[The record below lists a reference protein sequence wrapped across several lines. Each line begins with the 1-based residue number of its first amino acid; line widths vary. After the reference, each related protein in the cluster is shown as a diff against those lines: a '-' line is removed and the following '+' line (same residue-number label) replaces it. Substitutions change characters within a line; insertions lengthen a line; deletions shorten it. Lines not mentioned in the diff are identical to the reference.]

1 MKPARTLSIIG
12 IVVVL
17 LSAAGMALAA
27 EAEQPTADQLLSE
40 AARLYDGH
48 KYDAALKRLNEIQR
62 DTLGFWDK
70 GKFDSLL
77 SKTQKAVGAKAAD
90 EQALAEGQKAL
101 DNQRVATAVESLS
114 QAANSAYLEDDKRDQ
129 AKGLLQ
135 VAEERHR
142 QAEAKARELLGQAKR
157 ALDKGQTVEA
167 RAAIDDIKAM
177 DVKLGLFDRM
187 ALGSL
192 EKKLASQ
199 PAATPPQKKGIVAS
213 AEPVEAKAVAA
224 PAEAAEAKVAA
235 PAEPAEAKVAAPA
248 EPAEAKV
255 AAPAEAAPVAA
266 IRETAEKLTL
276 ADQARRAEAENET
289 QLGEMAL
296 KDREYEKA
304 KIHFSRALAL
314 WPESERAAKGR
325 DEVMRLLGERE
336 EPVIRHVEISRDIER
351 QRVTANVQEL
361 LGQAERLQTKAE
373 RPEDYDQALRP
384 LAEADRMIDLAR
396 VLMPEEAEGLREQVL
411 VLRGQINKQRA
422 EAEAA
427 RKGRAE
433 IAAQKAEGERI
444 AQYEQDQ
451 QQKIQQLWDRA
462 KELRRSMQFPE
473 AIEVLD
479 RLIAV
484 DPQNDR
490 ARLWRDDLMYLE
502 SQVRQTELRKDRKVG
517 IVEALVDSEQ
527 AALHPGEMTDYVPK
541 EKPNYLRYPDA
552 KTWQDLTV
560 FRRKLT
566 QMVSEEPPAVEQ
578 TRARLA
584 EKIDL
589 DFEHTSLD
597 NVLKYISEVKRD
609 LNIVPDPDLATSGID
624 LTTRVVD
631 LKVKGVSVEAVL
643 SLILGADLGYKVEA
657 GYILVTTRAKL
668 QQNLPIVTYPVQD
681 LVASIPDF
689 SNMAPRFDIG
699 AVTGSQAG
707 GGGGGGFGEL
717 FGGGEATE
725 TEQIGWQ
732 ELVDIIKRNV
742 NNMADPSV
750 AAWTDEGGP
759 AAIDYMNGLLIVTQT
774 RQGHQRVSELL
785 EKLRRERAIMISV
798 ESRFVTVSDDFLQ
811 DITLDVDTSL
821 SPSGGRWDVRG
832 NPIISPQSLNRGS
845 GYDTMPGSSGARPI
859 LPVFIPGTAPPVPMT
874 DVYGNTVGRLADDTS
889 YVNPFAPGRYGQPIV
904 VSSTGSNG
912 LGTST
917 LLPVA
922 GTAFA
927 NFNAN
932 EGGMAVS
939 GVFLDDLQIGFLLR
953 AIQADSRSTT
963 LFSPRITLYNGQ
975 RSYISVS
982 SVITYLA
989 DAEPVVA
996 EAAVAW
1002 DPVIGSIPVGA
1013 TLDVKATVSAD
1024 RRYVQLDLR
1033 PQVADTS
1040 IANWRQVP
1048 VEASGPGGIAT
1059 FLIDLPQVQVSD
1071 LKTTVSVPD
1080 GGTLLLG
1087 GNKRYGETEVETGV
1101 PILNKVPIL
1110 RRMFNNRASLRT
1122 NSNLLILVRPKILIQ
1137 SEEEHKLGYDD
1148 F

>member
-1 MKPARTLSIIG
+1 MKPARMLLIIG
-12 IVVVL
+12 IVGVL
-17 LSAAGMALAA
+17 LSAEAISIAA
-27 EAEQPTADQLLSE
+27 EAELPTADQLLSE

-101 DNQRVATAVESLS
+101 DTKRVATAVESLS

-142 QAEAKARELLGQAKR
+142 QAEAKAKELLGQAKQ
-157 ALDKGQTVEA
+157 ALDKGQTAEA
-167 RAAIDDIKAM
+167 RAAIVGIRAM
-177 DVKLGLFDRM
+177 DVKLGIFDRM

-192 EKKLASQ
+192 EKKLAGQ
-199 PAATPPQKKGIVAS
+199 PAATPPQEKVVVAS
-213 AEPVEAKAVAA
+213 AEPVDVKAVAA
-224 PAEAAEAKVAA
+224 PSEPAKAKVAPPAEPAKAKVAA
-235 PAEPAEAKVAAPA
+235 PAEPVEAAPA
-248 EPAEAKV
+248 
-255 AAPAEAAPVAA
+255 AA

-304 KIHFSRALAL
+304 KIHFTRALAL

-351 QRVTANVQEL
+351 QRVTANVLEL
-361 LGQAERLQTKAE
+361 VSESERLQTKAE
-373 RPEDYDQALRP
+373 RPEDYDEARRP
-384 LAEADRMIDLAR
+384 LDEADRLIDLAR

-433 IAAQKAEGERI
+433 IASRKAEGERI

-479 RLIAV
+479 RLIAI

-490 ARLWRDDLMYLE
+490 ARLWRDDMMYTE
-502 SQVRQTELRKDRKVG
+502 SQVRQTWVRKDRQVG
-517 IVEALVDSEQ
+517 RVEAFVDTEQ
-527 AALHPGEMTDYVPK
+527 AAIHPGEMTDYIPK

-552 KTWQDLTV
+552 KMWQDLTV

-566 QMVSEEPPAVEQ
+566 QMVSEEPPAVSQ

-584 EKIDL
+584 ETIDL

-597 NVLKYISEVKRD
+597 NVLKYISEVKRG
-609 LNIVPDPDLATSGID
+609 LNIVPDPDLATGGID

-631 LKVKGVSVEAVL
+631 LKVKGVSIESVL

-689 SNMAPRFDIG
+689 GGLAPRFEIG
-699 AVTGSQAG
+699 DVTGAAG
-707 GGGGGGFGEL
+707 AASGSGGGGFGEL
-717 FGGGEATE
+717 FGGGAAATAE
-725 TEQIGWQ
+725 TEQIGWK

-742 NNMADPSV
+742 NTLADPSV

-759 AAIDYMNGLLIVTQT
+759 SAIDYMNGLLIVTQT
-774 RQGHQRVSELL
+774 RQGHTRVSDLL

-798 ESRFVTVSDDFLQ
+798 EARFVTVADDFLQ
-811 DITLDVDTSL
+811 DITLDVDVQFDPAANPLRWNPAGQVVQDPAAGAFDTL
-821 SPSGGRWDVRG
+821 PGQVGGVAGTPRWG
-832 NPIISPQSLNRGS
+832 SPIIVS
-845 GYDTMPGSSGARPI
+845 G
-859 LPVFIPGTAPPVPMT
+859 
-874 DVYGNTVGRLADDTS
+874 
-889 YVNPFAPGRYGQPIV
+889 
-904 VSSTGSNG
+904 TGSNG

-917 LLPVA
+917 LLPLA

-927 NFNAN
+927 TFTAN

-975 RSYISVS
+975 RSYISIS
-982 SVITYLA
+982 NVITYLA
-989 DAEPVVA
+989 DAEPIVA

-1002 DPVIGSIPVGA
+1002 DPVVGSIPVGA

-1033 PQVADTS
+1033 PQVADTNV
-1040 IANWRQVP
+1040 ANWRQVP
-1048 VEASGPGGIAT
+1048 IEAIVPGALPAV
-1059 FLIDLPQVQVSD
+1059 FLIDLPQVSLSD
-1071 LKTTVSVPD
+1071 LRTTVSVPD

-1101 PILNKVPIL
+1101 PILNKIPIL
-1110 RRMFNNRASLRT
+1110 RRLFNNRASLRT
-1122 NSNLLILVRPKILIQ
+1122 NSNLLILIRPKILIQ

>member
-1 MKPARTLSIIG
+1 MKPARILSIIG
-12 IVVVL
+12 IVGVL
-17 LSAAGMALAA
+17 LSAAVMAIAA

-48 KYDAALKRLNEIQR
+48 KYDAALKRLNGIQR

-90 EQALAEGQKAL
+90 EQALAEGQEAL

-142 QAEAKARELLGQAKR
+142 QAEAKVKELLGQAKQ
-157 ALDKGQTVEA
+157 ALDKGQTAEA
-167 RAAIDDIKAM
+167 RAAIVDIKAM

-187 ALGSL
+187 ALRSL

-199 PAATPPQKKGIVAS
+199 SAATPPQEKVVAAP
-213 AEPVEAKAVAA
+213 AEPVEAKAVVA
-224 PAEAAEAKVAA
+224 PAE
-235 PAEPAEAKVAAPA
+235 
-248 EPAEAKV
+248 
-255 AAPAEAAPVAA
+255 PAEAAPVAA

-296 KDREYEKA
+296 ADREYEKA
-304 KIHFSRALAL
+304 KIHFTRALAL

-384 LAEADRMIDLAR
+384 LAEADRLIDLAR

-433 IAAQKAEGERI
+433 VAAQKAEGERI
-444 AQYEQDQ
+444 AQYERDQ

-479 RLIAV
+479 RLIAI
-484 DPQNDR
+484 DPENDR

-502 SQVRQTELRKDRKVG
+502 SQVRQTETRKDRRIG
-517 IVEALVDSEQ
+517 AVEALVDTEQ
-527 AALHPGEMTDYVPK
+527 AAIHPGEMTDYIPK

-552 KTWQDLTV
+552 RMWQDLTV
-560 FRRKLT
+560 FRRRLT

-578 TRARLA
+578 TRARLR

-609 LNIVPDPDLATSGID
+609 LNIVPDPDLVTEGID

-631 LKVKGVSVEAVL
+631 LKVKGVSVESVL
-643 SLILGADLGYKVEA
+643 NLILGADLGYKVEA

-689 SNMAPRFDIG
+689 SDQAPRFDIQAVTQAAGEAGGAAALFGAG
-699 AVTGSQAG
+699 AVA
-707 GGGGGGFGEL
+707 E
-717 FGGGEATE
+717 E

-742 NNMADPSV
+742 NAMADPSV
-750 AAWTDEGGP
+750 APWTDEGGP
-759 AAIDYMNGLLIVTQT
+759 AAIDYMNGLLVVTQT
-774 RQGHQRVSELL
+774 RQGHQRVGDLL

-798 ESRFVTVSDDFLQ
+798 ESRFVTVADDFLQ
-811 DITLDVDTSL
+811 DITLDVDVAFTST
-821 SPSGGRWDVRG
+821 G
-832 NPIISPQSLNRGS
+832 
-845 GYDTMPGSSGARPI
+845 
-859 LPVFIPGTAPPVPMT
+859 
-874 DVYGNTVGRLADDTS
+874 
-889 YVNPFAPGRYGQPIV
+889 PGRFNGAPIQDPAAFSTLPGIPPSVAFPLQQGQPII

-912 LGTST
+912 LGTAA
-917 LLPVA
+917 LLPLA
-922 GTAFA
+922 GSAFA
-927 NFNAN
+927 SFTNAN

-963 LFSPRITLYNGQ
+963 LQAPRITLYNGQ
-975 RSYISVS
+975 RSYITVS
-982 SVITYLA
+982 NVVTYIA
-989 DAEPVVA
+989 DL
-996 EAAVAW
+996 EAIGGVGGG
-1002 DPVIGSIPVGA
+1002 VGGIGSAAYDPQIGAIPVGT

-1033 PQVADTS
+1033 PQVADIVNMRTFT
-1040 IANWRQVP
+1040 W
-1048 VEASGPGGIAT
+1048 GGGAGGFPLAYIEM
-1059 FLIDLPQVQVSD
+1059 PEVSVQD

-1080 GGTLLLG
+1080 GGTLLMG
-1087 GNKRYGETEVETGV
+1087 GMKRYGETEVETGV

-1110 RRMFNNRASLRT
+1110 RRLFNNRASLRT
-1122 NSNLLILVRPKILIQ
+1122 NSNLLILIRPKILIQ
-1137 SEEEHKLGYDD
+1137 AEEEHKLGYDD

>member
-1 MKPARTLSIIG
+1 
-12 IVVVL
+12 
-17 LSAAGMALAA
+17 
-27 EAEQPTADQLLSE
+27 
-40 AARLYDGH
+40 
-48 KYDAALKRLNEIQR
+48 
-62 DTLGFWDK
+62 
-70 GKFDSLL
+70 
-77 SKTQKAVGAKAAD
+77 
-90 EQALAEGQKAL
+90 
-101 DNQRVATAVESLS
+101 
-114 QAANSAYLEDDKRDQ
+114 
-129 AKGLLQ
+129 
-135 VAEERHR
+135 
-142 QAEAKARELLGQAKR
+142 
-157 ALDKGQTVEA
+157 
-167 RAAIDDIKAM
+167 
-177 DVKLGLFDRM
+177 
-187 ALGSL
+187 
-192 EKKLASQ
+192 
-199 PAATPPQKKGIVAS
+199 
-213 AEPVEAKAVAA
+213 
-224 PAEAAEAKVAA
+224 
-235 PAEPAEAKVAAPA
+235 
-248 EPAEAKV
+248 
-255 AAPAEAAPVAA
+255 
-266 IRETAEKLTL
+266 
-276 ADQARRAEAENET
+276 
-289 QLGEMAL
+289 
-296 KDREYEKA
+296 
-304 KIHFSRALAL
+304 
-314 WPESERAAKGR
+314 
-325 DEVMRLLGERE
+325 
-336 EPVIRHVEISRDIER
+336 
-351 QRVTANVQEL
+351 
-361 LGQAERLQTKAE
+361 
-373 RPEDYDQALRP
+373 
-384 LAEADRMIDLAR
+384 
-396 VLMPEEAEGLREQVL
+396 
-411 VLRGQINKQRA
+411 
-422 EAEAA
+422 
-427 RKGRAE
+427 
-433 IAAQKAEGERI
+433 EGERI

-502 SQVRQTELRKDRKVG
+502 SQVRQTGVRKDRRTG
-517 IVEALVDSEQ
+517 AVEALVDSEQ
-527 AALHPGEMTDYVPK
+527 AAIHPGEMNDYIPK

-578 TRARLA
+578 TRARLQ

-597 NVLKYISEVKRD
+597 NVLKYISEVKKD
-609 LNIVPDPDLATSGID
+609 LNIVPDPDLATGGID

-668 QQNLPIVTYPVQD
+668 QQNLPVVTYPVQD

-689 SNMAPRFDIG
+689 GNLAPRFEIG
-699 AVTGSQAG
+699 DVTGQAGAG

-774 RQGHQRVSELL
+774 RQGHTRVSDLL

-798 ESRFVTVSDDFLQ
+798 EARFVTVADDFLQ
-811 DITLDVDTSL
+811 DITLDVDVQFDPAAQPL
-821 SPSGGRWDVRG
+821 RWNPAGQVVQDPSTLARGTQFDTLPGQVGGVAGTPRWG
-832 NPIISPQSLNRGS
+832 SPIIVS
-845 GYDTMPGSSGARPI
+845 G
-859 LPVFIPGTAPPVPMT
+859 
-874 DVYGNTVGRLADDTS
+874 
-889 YVNPFAPGRYGQPIV
+889 
-904 VSSTGSNG
+904 TGSNG

-975 RSYISVS
+975 RSYISVANI
-982 SVITYLA
+982 ITYLA
-989 DAEPVVA
+989 DAEPVIA

-1002 DPVIGSIPVGA
+1002 DPVVGSIPVGA

-1033 PQVADTS
+1033 PQVADTN

-1048 VEASGPGGIAT
+1048 IQAIVPAAPPAV
-1059 FLIDLPQVQVSD
+1059 FLIDLPQVSLSD
-1071 LKTTVSVPD
+1071 LRTTVSVPD

-1087 GNKRYGETEVETGV
+1087 GNKRYGETEAETGV

-1110 RRMFNNRASLRT
+1110 RRLFNNRASLRT
-1122 NSNLLILVRPKILIQ
+1122 NSNLLILIRPKILIQ
-1137 SEEEHKLGYDD
+1137 AEEEHKLGYDD

>member
-1 MKPARTLSIIG
+1 LKPARSLLIIG
-12 IVVVL
+12 IVGVL
-17 LSAAGMALAA
+17 LSAAVMAIAA
-27 EAEQPTADQLLSE
+27 EPEQPTADQLLSE

-90 EQALAEGQKAL
+90 EQALAEGEKAL
-101 DNQRVATAVESLS
+101 DNQRVATAVEGLS

-135 VAEERHR
+135 VAEDRHR
-142 QAEAKARELLGQAKR
+142 KAKAKAKELLGQAKQ
-157 ALDKGQTVEA
+157 ALDKGQTAEA
-167 RAAIDDIKAM
+167 RAAIDGIKAM

-199 PAATPPQKKGIVAS
+199 PAAATPPQEKVIVA
-213 AEPVEAKAVAA
+213 ATEPVEAKAVAA
-224 PAEAAEAKVAA
+224 PAEPAEAKVAAPVEPAEAKVAAPVEPAEAKVAA

-248 EPAEAKV
+248 EPV
-255 AAPAEAAPVAA
+255 EAAPVAA

-296 KDREYEKA
+296 ADREYEKA

-336 EPVIRHVEISRDIER
+336 EPVIRHVEISRDVER

-361 LGQAERLQTKAE
+361 LGQAEQLQTKAE

-384 LAEADRMIDLAR
+384 LAEADRLIDLAR

-444 AQYEQDQ
+444 AQYERDQ
-451 QQKIQQLWDRA
+451 QQKIQQLWDRV

-502 SQVRQTELRKDRKVG
+502 SQVRQTEVRKDRRVG
-517 IVEALVDSEQ
+517 AVEALVDTEQ
-527 AALHPGEMTDYVPK
+527 AALHPGEMTDYLPK

-578 TRARLA
+578 TRARLQ

-609 LNIVPDPDLATSGID
+609 LNIVPDPDLATGGID

-643 SLILGADLGYKVEA
+643 NLILGADIGYKVEA

-699 AVTGSQAG
+699 AVTGSAG
-707 GGGGGGFGEL
+707 EVGGSGGGGGFGEL
-717 FGGGEATE
+717 FGAGAAAEE
-725 TEQIGWQ
+725 IEQIGWQ

-759 AAIDYMNGLLIVTQT
+759 AAIDYMNGLLVVTQT
-774 RQGHQRVSELL
+774 RQGHTRVGDLL

-798 ESRFVTVSDDFLQ
+798 ESRFVTVADDFLQ
-811 DITLDVDTSL
+811 DITLDVDVQFDPGAT
-821 SPSGGRWDVRG
+821 GRW
-832 NPIISPQSLNRGS
+832 NPAGQLVQDPSTLASGTQFDTLPGQVGGAAGTPRWGS
-845 GYDTMPGSSGARPI
+845 A
-859 LPVFIPGTAPPVPMT
+859 
-874 DVYGNTVGRLADDTS
+874 
-889 YVNPFAPGRYGQPIV
+889 IV
-904 VSSTGSNG
+904 VSGTGSNG

-975 RSYISVS
+975 RSYISIS
-982 SVITYLA
+982 NVITYLA
-989 DAEPVVA
+989 DAEPVVS

-1040 IANWRQVP
+1040 VANWRQVP

-1087 GNKRYGETEVETGV
+1087 GNKRYGETEAETGV

-1110 RRMFNNRASLRT
+1110 RRVFNNRASLRT
-1122 NSNLLILVRPKILIQ
+1122 NSNLLILIRPKVLIQ
-1137 SEEEHKLGYDD
+1137 SEEEHKLG
-1148 F
+1148 FEGF

>member
-1 MKPARTLSIIG
+1 
-12 IVVVL
+12 L
-17 LSAAGMALAA
+17 LSAAVMAIAA
-27 EAEQPTADQLLSE
+27 DAEQPTADQLLSE

-135 VAEERHR
+135 VAEDRHR
-142 QAEAKARELLGQAKR
+142 QAETKARELLGQAKQ
-157 ALDKGQTVEA
+157 ALDKGQTAEA
-167 RAAIDDIKAM
+167 RAAIAQIKAM

-192 EKKLASQ
+192 EKKLASR
-199 PAATPPQKKGIVAS
+199 PVATPPQESVVVAS
-213 AEPVEAKAVAA
+213 AEPVEAKAVA
-224 PAEAAEAKVAA
+224 P
-235 PAEPAEAKVAAPA
+235 PAEPV
-248 EPAEAKV
+248 
-255 AAPAEAAPVAA
+255 EAAPVAA

-296 KDREYEKA
+296 KDREYAKA
-304 KIHFSRALAL
+304 KIHFTRALAL
-314 WPESERAAKGR
+314 WTGSERAAKGR

-361 LGQAERLQTKAE
+361 LSESGRLQTKAE
-373 RPEDYDQALRP
+373 RPEDYDQARRP
-384 LAEADRMIDLAR
+384 LDEADRLIDLAR

-427 RKGRAE
+427 RKSRAE
-433 IAAQKAEGERI
+433 IAAQKVEEERI

-479 RLIAV
+479 RLIAH
-484 DPQNDR
+484 DPQNER

-502 SQVRQTELRKDRKVG
+502 SQVRQTEIRKDRQVG
-517 IVEALVDSEQ
+517 AVEALADSEQ
-527 AALHPGEMTDYVPK
+527 AGIHPGEMTDYIPK
-541 EKPNYLRYPDA
+541 EKPNYLRWPDA

-560 FRRKLT
+560 FRRKLM
-566 QMVSEEPPAVEQ
+566 QKLVSEETPAVEQ

-609 LNIVPDPDLATSGID
+609 LNIVPDPDLATAMID

-631 LKVKGVSVEAVL
+631 LKVKGVSVEKVL
-643 SLILGADLGYKVEA
+643 DLILGADLGYKVEA

-668 QQNLPIVTYPVQD
+668 KQNLPIVTYPVQD

-689 SNMAPRFDIG
+689 SGMAPRFDIG
-699 AVTGSQAG
+699 AVTGAAGGVG
-707 GGGGGGFGEL
+707 GGGGGGVSEL
-717 FGGGEATE
+717 FGTGGAATAE
-725 TEQIGWQ
+725 TEQIGPDQ
-732 ELVDIIKRNV
+732 LKDIIKRSV
-742 NNMADPSV
+742 NNMADPKV
-750 AAWTDEGGP
+750 EAWTDEGGP
-759 AAIDYMNGLLIVTQT
+759 AAIEYMNGMLIVTQT
-774 RQGHQRVSELL
+774 PEGHERVLFLL

-798 ESRFVTVSDDFLQ
+798 EARFVTVADDFLQ
-811 DITLDVDTSL
+811 DITLDVD
-821 SPSGGRWDVRG
+821 V
-832 NPIISPQSLNRGS
+832 
-845 GYDTMPGSSGARPI
+845 A
-859 LPVFIPGTAPPVPMT
+859 
-874 DVYGNTVGRLADDTS
+874 
-889 YVNPFAPGRYGQPIV
+889 FAPGAGRWNPAGQIVQDPAADAAFNTLPGQVGGAAGTPRWGSPII

-912 LGTST
+912 MGTST
-917 LLPVA
+917 LLPLA
-922 GTAFA
+922 GTAFTA
-927 NFNAN
+927 FGAN
-932 EGGMAVS
+932 EGGMVVS

-953 AIQADSRSTT
+953 AIQADSRSST
-963 LFSPRITLYNGQ
+963 LFAPRITLSNGQ
-975 RSYISVS
+975 RSFISIS
-982 SVITYLA
+982 NVITYLA

-996 EAAVAW
+996 EGAVAW
-1002 DPVIGSIPVGA
+1002 TPVIGSIPVGA

-1033 PQVADTS
+1033 PQVADTN

-1048 VEASGPGGIAT
+1048 VQAAVGGGVGGGIAGIAT
-1059 FLIDLPQVQVSD
+1059 FLLDLPQVQVSE
-1071 LKTTVSVPD
+1071 LRTTVSVPD

-1110 RRMFNNRASLRT
+1110 RRLFNNRASLRT
-1122 NSNLLILVRPKILIQ
+1122 NSNLLILIRPKIIIQ
-1137 SEEEHKLGYDD
+1137 AEEEHKLGYDD

>member
-1 MKPARTLSIIG
+1 LKPARILSIIG
-12 IVVVL
+12 IVGVL
-17 LSAAGMALAA
+17 LSAAVMAIAA
-27 EAEQPTADQLLSE
+27 EPEQPTADQRLSE

-142 QAEAKARELLGQAKR
+142 QAEAKAKELLGQAKR
-157 ALDKGQTVEA
+157 ALDKGQTAEA
-167 RAAIDDIKAM
+167 RAAIVDIKAM

-199 PAATPPQKKGIVAS
+199 PAATPPQEKVVVAS
-213 AEPVEAKAVAA
+213 AEPVEVKAVAA
-224 PAEAAEAKVAA
+224 PAEPVEAAPVVA
-235 PAEPAEAKVAAPA
+235 PAEPAEAKVAAPE
-248 EPAEAKV
+248 EPAKAKV
-255 AAPAEAAPVAA
+255 AAPAEPAEPAEAV

-289 QLGEMAL
+289 QLGEAAL
-296 KDREYEKA
+296 ADREYVKA
-304 KIHFSRALAL
+304 KIHFTRALAL

-325 DEVMRLLGERE
+325 DEVMRLLSERE

-384 LAEADRMIDLAR
+384 LDEADRLIDLAR

-411 VLRGQINKQRA
+411 VLRGQVNKQRA

-433 IAAQKAEGERI
+433 VAASKAEEERL
-444 AQYEQDQ
+444 AQYDQDQ

-479 RLIAV
+479 RLIAIN
-484 DPQNDR
+484 PENDR

-502 SQVRQTELRKDRKVG
+502 SQVRQTEFRKDRKVG
-517 IVEALVDSEQ
+517 AVEALADSEQ
-527 AALHPGEMTDYVPK
+527 AAIHPGEMTEYIPK
-541 EKPNYLRYPDA
+541 EKPNYLRYPEA

-560 FRRKLT
+560 FRRKLRE
-566 QMVSEEPPAVEQ
+566 MVSSEESPAVEQ
-578 TRARLA
+578 TRARLQ
-584 EKIDL
+584 ETIDTL
-589 DFEHTSLD
+589 DFQQTSLEM
-597 NVLKYISEVKRD
+597 VLRYITDVRRG
-609 LNIVPDPDLATSGID
+609 LNIVVDP
-624 LTTRVVD
+624 VVQAD
-631 LKVKGVSVEAVL
+631 PNFSNWMVNLKVGGLTVESAL
-643 SLILGADLGYKVEA
+643 NLILGGIPGADLGYKAEA

-668 QQNLPIVTYPVQD
+668 QKNLPIVTYPVQD

-689 SNMAPRFDIG
+689 SNLAPRFDIG
-699 AVTGSQAG
+699 AVTGAAG
-707 GGGGGGFGEL
+707 GASGGGGGGFGEL
-717 FGGGEATE
+717 FGAGAAAEE
-725 TEQIGWQ
+725 TEQIGWK

-742 NNMADPSV
+742 NNLADESV

-774 RQGHQRVSELL
+774 RQGHTRVGDLL

-798 ESRFVTVSDDFLQ
+798 ESRFVTIADDFLQ
-811 DITLDVDTSL
+811 DITLDVDVQFDPGAT
-821 SPSGGRWDVRG
+821 GRWNPNGQVVQDPSLLDRG
-832 NPIISPQSLNRGS
+832 TQFDTLPGQVGGAAGDPRWGSPII
-845 GYDTMPGSSGARPI
+845 
-859 LPVFIPGTAPPVPMT
+859 
-874 DVYGNTVGRLADDTS
+874 
-889 YVNPFAPGRYGQPIV
+889 

-917 LLPVA
+917 MLPVA

-927 NFNAN
+927 NFSAN
-932 EGGMAVS
+932 EGGMTVS

-963 LFSPRITLYNGQ
+963 LFAPRITLYNGQ
-975 RSYISVS
+975 RSYISIAN
-982 SVITYLA
+982 VITYLA
-989 DAEPVVA
+989 DAEPVIS
-996 EAAVAW
+996 ERAVAW

-1040 IANWRQVP
+1040 LADWRQIP
-1048 VEASGPGGIAT
+1048 IEAVGVGGVAT
-1059 FLIDLPQVQVSD
+1059 FLIDLPQVRVSD
-1071 LKTTVSVPD
+1071 LRTTVSVPD

-1087 GNKRYGETEVETGV
+1087 GNKRFGETEVETGV

-1110 RRMFNNRASLRT
+1110 RRVFNNRASLRT
-1122 NSNLLILVRPKILIQ
+1122 NQNLLILIRPKILIQ

>member
-1 MKPARTLSIIG
+1 LKPARILSIIG
-12 IVVVL
+12 IVGVL
-17 LSAAGMALAA
+17 LSAAVMAIAA
-27 EAEQPTADQLLSE
+27 EPEQPTADQRLSE

-77 SKTQKAVGAKAAD
+77 SKTQKAVGAKAVD

-142 QAEAKARELLGQAKR
+142 QAEAKAKELLGQAKR
-157 ALDKGQTVEA
+157 ALDKGQTAEA
-167 RAAIDDIKAM
+167 HAAIVDIKAM

-199 PAATPPQKKGIVAS
+199 SAATPPQEKVVVAS

-224 PAEAAEAKVAA
+224 PVV
-235 PAEPAEAKVAAPA
+235 PAEAKVAAPA
-248 EPAEAKV
+248 VPAEAKV
-255 AAPAEAAPVAA
+255 AAPAEAAEAAPVVA

-289 QLGEMAL
+289 QLGETAL
-296 KDREYEKA
+296 ADREYEKA
-304 KIHFSRALAL
+304 KIHFTRALAL

-384 LAEADRMIDLAR
+384 LAEADRLIDLAR

-411 VLRGQINKQRA
+411 VLRGQISKQRA

-433 IAAQKAEGERI
+433 VAAQKAEGERI

-451 QQKIQQLWDRA
+451 QQKIQQLWDRV

-479 RLIAV
+479 RLIAI
-484 DPQNDR
+484 DPQNER
-490 ARLWRDDLMYLE
+490 ARLWRDDMMYTE
-502 SQVRQTELRKDRKVG
+502 SQVRQTDFRKDRKVG
-517 IVEALVDSEQ
+517 MVEALADSEQ
-527 AALHPGEMTDYVPK
+527 AAIHPGEMTDYIPK
-541 EKPNYLRYPDA
+541 EKPNYLRYPEA

-578 TRARLA
+578 TRARLQ
-584 EKIDL
+584 ETIDL

-597 NVLKYISEVKRD
+597 NVLKYISEVKKD
-609 LNIVPDPDLATSGID
+609 LNIVPDPDLATGGID

-643 SLILGADLGYKVEA
+643 NLILGADLGYKVEA

-689 SNMAPRFDIG
+689 GGMAPRFDIS
-699 AVTGSQAG
+699 AITGSAGAG
-707 GGGGGGFGEL
+707 GGGAAGNL
-717 FGGGEATE
+717 FGGAAAAEE

-759 AAIDYMNGLLIVTQT
+759 AAIDYMNGLLVVTQT
-774 RQGHQRVSELL
+774 RRGHERVSDLL

-798 ESRFVTVSDDFLQ
+798 ESRFVTVADDFLQ
-811 DITLDVDTSL
+811 DITLDVDVGFDPGAT
-821 SPSGGRWDVRG
+821 GRWNPAGQVVQDPSILARG
-832 NPIISPQSLNRGS
+832 TQFDTLPGQVGGVAGTPRWGAPIIVS
-845 GYDTMPGSSGARPI
+845 G
-859 LPVFIPGTAPPVPMT
+859 
-874 DVYGNTVGRLADDTS
+874 
-889 YVNPFAPGRYGQPIV
+889 
-904 VSSTGSNG
+904 TGSNG
-912 LGTST
+912 LGTQT

-932 EGGMAVS
+932 AGGMVVS

-975 RSYISVS
+975 RSYISIAN
-982 SVITYLA
+982 VITYLA
-989 DAEPVVA
+989 DAEPVIA
-996 EAAVAW
+996 TAAVAW

-1033 PQVADTS
+1033 PQVADTNV
-1040 IANWRQVP
+1040 ANWRQVP
-1048 VEASGPGGIAT
+1048 IEANAFGGIAT

-1101 PILNKVPIL
+1101 PILNKVPFL
-1110 RRMFNNRASLRT
+1110 KRLFNNRASLRT
-1122 NSNLLILVRPKILIQ
+1122 NQNLLILIRPKILIQ

>member
-1 MKPARTLSIIG
+1 LKPARILSIIG
-12 IVVVL
+12 IVGVL
-17 LSAAGMALAA
+17 LSAAVMAIAA
-27 EAEQPTADQLLSE
+27 EPEQPTADQRLSE

-62 DTLGFWDK
+62 DALGFWDK

-77 SKTQKAVGAKAAD
+77 SKTQKAIGAKAAD

-101 DNQRVATAVESLS
+101 ETQRVATAVERLS

-142 QAEAKARELLGQAKR
+142 QAEAKAKELLGQAKQ
-157 ALDKGQTVEA
+157 ALDKGQTAEA
-167 RAAIDDIKAM
+167 RAAIDGIKAM

-199 PAATPPQKKGIVAS
+199 SAATPPQEKVVVAS

-224 PAEAAEAKVAA
+224 PVVPAEAKVAA

-289 QLGEMAL
+289 QLGETAL
-296 KDREYEKA
+296 ADREYEKA
-304 KIHFSRALAL
+304 KIHFTRALAL

-384 LAEADRMIDLAR
+384 LAEADRLIDLAR

-411 VLRGQINKQRA
+411 VLRGQISKQRA

-433 IAAQKAEGERI
+433 VAAQKAEGERI

-451 QQKIQQLWDRA
+451 QQKIQQLWDRV

-479 RLIAV
+479 RLIAI
-484 DPQNDR
+484 DPQNER
-490 ARLWRDDLMYLE
+490 ARLWRDDMMYTE
-502 SQVRQTELRKDRKVG
+502 SQVRQTDFRKDRRVG
-517 IVEALVDSEQ
+517 TVEALADSEQ
-527 AALHPGEMTDYVPK
+527 AAIHPGEMTDYIPK
-541 EKPNYLRYPDA
+541 EKPNYLRYPEA

-578 TRARLA
+578 TRARLQ
-584 EKIDL
+584 ETIDL

-597 NVLKYISEVKRD
+597 NVLKYISEVKKD
-609 LNIVPDPDLATSGID
+609 LNIVPDPDLATGGID

-643 SLILGADLGYKVEA
+643 NLILGADLGYKVEA
-657 GYILVTTRAKL
+657 GYLLVTTRAKL

-689 SNMAPRFDIG
+689 GGMAPRFDI
-699 AVTGSQAG
+699 AAITGSAGAG
-707 GGGGGGFGEL
+707 GGGAAGNL
-717 FGGGEATE
+717 FGGAAVAEE

-759 AAIDYMNGLLIVTQT
+759 AAIDYMNGLLVVTQT
-774 RQGHQRVSELL
+774 RRGHERVSDLL

-798 ESRFVTVSDDFLQ
+798 ESRFVTVADDFLQ
-811 DITLDVDTSL
+811 DITLDVDVGFDPGAT
-821 SPSGGRWDVRG
+821 GRWNPAGQVVQDPAADATFDTLPGQVGGVAGTPRWG
-832 NPIISPQSLNRGS
+832 APII
-845 GYDTMPGSSGARPI
+845 
-859 LPVFIPGTAPPVPMT
+859 
-874 DVYGNTVGRLADDTS
+874 
-889 YVNPFAPGRYGQPIV
+889 

-912 LGTST
+912 MGTAT
-917 LLPVA
+917 LLPLA

-927 NFNAN
+927 AFGAN

-963 LFSPRITLYNGQ
+963 LFAPRITLYNGQ
-975 RSYISVS
+975 RSYISIAN
-982 SVITYLA
+982 VITYLA
-989 DAEPVVA
+989 DAEPIIA
-996 EAAVAW
+996 TAAVAW

-1033 PQVADTS
+1033 PQVADTNV
-1040 IANWRQVP
+1040 ANWRQVP
-1048 VEASGPGGIAT
+1048 IEANAFGGIAT

-1101 PILNKVPIL
+1101 PILNKVPFL
-1110 RRMFNNRASLRT
+1110 KRLFNNRASLRT
-1122 NSNLLILVRPKILIQ
+1122 NQNLLILIRPKILIQ

>member
-1 MKPARTLSIIG
+1 MKPARILSIIG
-12 IVVVL
+12 IVGVL
-17 LSAAGMALAA
+17 LSAAVMAIAA

-48 KYDAALKRLNEIQR
+48 KYDAALKRLNGIQR

-90 EQALAEGQKAL
+90 EQALAEGQEAL
-101 DNQRVATAVESLS
+101 DTQRVATAVESLS

-142 QAEAKARELLGQAKR
+142 KAEAKAKELLGQAKR
-157 ALDKGQTVEA
+157 ALDKGQTAEA
-167 RAAIDDIKAM
+167 RAAIAQIKAM

-199 PAATPPQKKGIVAS
+199 SAATPPQEKVVVAS
-213 AEPVEAKAVAA
+213 AEPVEAKAV
-224 PAEAAEAKVAA
+224 VA
-235 PAEPAEAKVAAPA
+235 PAEPAEAAPVAAPA
-248 EPAEAKV
+248 E
-255 AAPAEAAPVAA
+255 PAEAAPVAA

-289 QLGEMAL
+289 QLGETAL
-296 KDREYEKA
+296 ADREYEKA
-304 KIHFSRALAL
+304 KIHFTRALAL

-384 LAEADRMIDLAR
+384 LAEADRLIDLAR
-396 VLMPEEAEGLREQVL
+396 VLMPEEAEGLRERVL

-433 IAAQKAEGERI
+433 VAARKAEEERI

-451 QQKIQQLWDRA
+451 QQKIQQLWDRV

-479 RLIAV
+479 RLIAI
-484 DPQNDR
+484 DPENER
-490 ARLWRDDLMYLE
+490 ARLWRDDMMYTE
-502 SQVRQTELRKDRKVG
+502 SQVRQTEVRKDRRMG
-517 IVEALVDSEQ
+517 TVEGLVDTEQ
-527 AALHPGEMTDYVPK
+527 AAIHPGELTDYIPK
-541 EKPNYLRYPDA
+541 EEPRYLRYPQA

-566 QMVSEEPPAVEQ
+566 QMVSEESPAVEQ

-597 NVLKYISEVKRD
+597 NVLKYISEVRRD
-609 LNIVPDPDLATSGID
+609 LNIVPDPDLATEGID
-624 LTTRVVD
+624 LTTIVVD
-631 LKVKGVSVEAVL
+631 LKVEGVSVEAVL
-643 SLILGADLGYKVEA
+643 DLILGADLGYKVEA

-689 SNMAPRFDIG
+689 SDMAPRFDIT
-699 AVTGSQAG
+699 AITGEQG
-707 GGGGGGFGEL
+707 GGGGL
-717 FGGGEATE
+717 FGGGAVAEE
-725 TEQIGWQ
+725 IEQIGWQ

-742 NNMADPSV
+742 NAMADPSV
-750 AAWTDEGGP
+750 APWTDEGGP
-759 AAIDYMNGLLIVTQT
+759 AAIDYMNGLLVVTQT
-774 RQGHQRVSELL
+774 PEGHQRVSGLL

-798 ESRFVTVSDDFLQ
+798 EARFVTVADDFLQ
-811 DITLDVDTSL
+811 DITLDVDVAFD
-821 SPSGGRWDVRG
+821 SGATGRWNPAGQLVQDPSTLERG
-832 NPIISPQSLNRGS
+832 TAFNTLPGQVGGAAGDPRWGSPIIVS
-845 GYDTMPGSSGARPI
+845 G
-859 LPVFIPGTAPPVPMT
+859 
-874 DVYGNTVGRLADDTS
+874 
-889 YVNPFAPGRYGQPIV
+889 
-904 VSSTGSNG
+904 TGSNA

-927 NFNAN
+927 GFNAN

-963 LFSPRITLYNGQ
+963 LFAPRITLYNGQ
-975 RSYISVS
+975 RSYISIS
-982 SVITYLA
+982 NVITYLA
-989 DAEPVVA
+989 DAEPVIA

-1002 DPVIGSIPVGA
+1002 DPVVESIPVGA

-1033 PQVADTS
+1033 PQVAS
-1040 IANWRQVP
+1040 ANAADFRQLIVQAAVP
-1048 VEASGPGGIAT
+1048 GAVAEFTIE
-1059 FLIDLPQVQVSD
+1059 LPEVQVSD
-1071 LKTTVSVPD
+1071 LRTTVSVPD

-1087 GNKRYGETEVETGV
+1087 GSKRYVEIEVETGV

-1110 RRMFNNRASLRT
+1110 RRLFNNRASIRT
-1122 NSNLLILVRPKILIQ
+1122 NQNLLILIRPKILIQ
-1137 SEEEHKLGYDD
+1137 SEEEHKLGYED

>member
-1 MKPARTLSIIG
+1 LKPARILSIVG
-12 IVVVL
+12 IVGVL
-17 LSAAGMALAA
+17 LSAAGMAIAA
-27 EAEQPTADQLLSE
+27 DAEQPTADQLLSE
-40 AARLYDGH
+40 ATRLYDGH

-62 DTLGFWDK
+62 DTLGYWDK

-77 SKTQKAVGAKAAD
+77 FKTQKAVGAKAAD

-101 DNQRVATAVESLS
+101 DTQRVATAVESLS

-142 QAEAKARELLGQAKR
+142 QAEAKAKELLGQAKR
-157 ALDKGQTVEA
+157 ALDKGQTAEA
-167 RAAIDDIKAM
+167 RAAIVDIKAM

-199 PAATPPQKKGIVAS
+199 PAATPPQEKVVVAS
-213 AEPVEAKAVAA
+213 AEPVEAKAVAFPVI
-224 PAEAAEAKVAA
+224 PAEAAPVAVPVIPAEAKVAAPAEPAKAKVAAPAEPAKAKVAA

-248 EPAEAKV
+248 EPV
-255 AAPAEAAPVAA
+255 EAAPVAA

-289 QLGEMAL
+289 QLGETAL
-296 KDREYEKA
+296 ADREYEKA
-304 KIHFSRALAL
+304 KIHFTRALAL

-384 LAEADRMIDLAR
+384 LAEADRLIDLAR

-411 VLRGQINKQRA
+411 VLRGQISKQRA

-451 QQKIQQLWDRA
+451 QQKIQQLWDRV

-479 RLIAV
+479 RLIAI
-484 DPQNDR
+484 DPQNER
-490 ARLWRDDLMYLE
+490 ARLWRDDMMYTE
-502 SQVRQTELRKDRKVG
+502 SQVRQTEVRKDRRVG
-517 IVEALVDSEQ
+517 AVEALVDTEQ
-527 AALHPGEMTDYVPK
+527 AGIHPGEMTDYVPK

-609 LNIVPDPDLATSGID
+609 LNIVPDPDLATGGID

-631 LKVKGVSVEAVL
+631 LKVKGVSVESVL
-643 SLILGADLGYKVEA
+643 NLILGADLGYKVEA

-689 SNMAPRFDIG
+689 SNLAPRFEIG
-699 AVTGSQAG
+699 EVTGAGAG
-707 GGGGGGFGEL
+707 GGAGGGFGEL
-717 FGGGEATE
+717 FGAGGAAAEE

-759 AAIDYMNGLLIVTQT
+759 AAIDYMNGLLVVTQT
-774 RQGHQRVSELL
+774 RQGHQRVSDLL

-798 ESRFVTVSDDFLQ
+798 ESRFVTVADDFLQ
-811 DITLDVDTSL
+811 DITLDVDVQFDPGAT
-821 SPSGGRWDVRG
+821 GRWNPAGQVVQDPAADVAFDTLPGQVGGVAGTPRWG
-832 NPIISPQSLNRGS
+832 SPIIVS
-845 GYDTMPGSSGARPI
+845 G
-859 LPVFIPGTAPPVPMT
+859 
-874 DVYGNTVGRLADDTS
+874 
-889 YVNPFAPGRYGQPIV
+889 
-904 VSSTGSNG
+904 TGSNG
-912 LGTST
+912 LGTAT
-917 LLPVA
+917 LLPLA

-927 NFNAN
+927 TFAAN

-939 GVFLDDLQIGFLLR
+939 GAFLDDLQIGFLLR
-953 AIQADSRSTT
+953 AIQADARSTT

-975 RSYISVS
+975 RSYISIAN
-982 SVITYLA
+982 VITYLA
-989 DAEPVVA
+989 DAEPVIS

-1033 PQVADTS
+1033 PQVADTAV
-1040 IANWRQVP
+1040 ANWRSIP
-1048 VEASGPGGIAT
+1048 VQAVGVGGVAT

-1087 GNKRYGETEVETGV
+1087 GNKRFGETEVETGV
-1101 PILNKVPIL
+1101 PILNKVPFL
-1110 RRMFNNRASLRT
+1110 RRIFNNRASLRT
-1122 NSNLLILVRPKILIQ
+1122 NSNLLILIRPKILIQ

>member
-1 MKPARTLSIIG
+1 LKPARILSIVG
-12 IVVVL
+12 IVGVL
-17 LSAAGMALAA
+17 LSAAVLALAA
-27 EAEQPTADQLLSE
+27 EPEQPTADQLLSE

-101 DNQRVATAVESLS
+101 DNQRVATAVENLS
-114 QAANSAYLEDDKRDQ
+114 QAANSAYLEDDKRNQ

-142 QAEAKARELLGQAKR
+142 RAEAKAKELLGQAKR
-157 ALDKGQTVEA
+157 ALDKGQTAEA
-167 RAAIDDIKAM
+167 RAAIVQVKAM
-177 DVKLGLFDRM
+177 DVKLGLFDRL

-199 PAATPPQKKGIVAS
+199 PAATPPREKVVVAS
-213 AEPVEAKAVAA
+213 AEPVEAKAVATPAEAAEAKVAA

-235 PAEPAEAKVAAPA
+235 PVEAAPAAVEVPEVIGVGGGAVAPAPAPVAEPAV
-248 EPAEAKV
+248 
-255 AAPAEAAPVAA
+255 EAALKA
-266 IRETAEKLTL
+266 TAERLSL
-276 ADQARRAEAENET
+276 AQQARRAEAENET
-289 QLGEMAL
+289 QLGETAL
-296 KDREYEKA
+296 ADREYEKA
-304 KIHFSRALAL
+304 KIHFTRALAL

-361 LGQAERLQTKAE
+361 LGEAERLQTKAE
-373 RPEDYDQALRP
+373 RPEDYDQALQP
-384 LAEADRMIDLAR
+384 LAEADRLIDLAR

-411 VLRGQINKQRA
+411 VLRGQIHKQRA
-422 EAEAA
+422 EAEAT

-433 IAAQKAEGERI
+433 DTARKAEEERI
-444 AQYEQDQ
+444 AQYKLDQ
-451 QQKIQQLWDRA
+451 QQKIQQLWDRV
-462 KELRRSMQFPE
+462 KELRRSMQYPE
-473 AIEVLD
+473 AIEALD
-479 RLIAV
+479 RLIAI
-484 DPQNDR
+484 DPENER
-490 ARLWRDDLMYLE
+490 ALLWRDDMMYTE
-502 SQVRQTELRKDRKVG
+502 SQVRQTGVRKDRQVG
-517 IVEALVDSEQ
+517 AVEALVDSEQ
-527 AALHPGEMTDYVPK
+527 AAIHPGEMTDYIPT

-566 QMVSEEPPAVEQ
+566 QMVSEEPPAVSQ

-584 EKIDL
+584 ETIDL

-609 LNIVPDPDLATSGID
+609 LNIVPDPDLATEGID

-631 LKVKGVSVEAVL
+631 LKVKGVSVESVL

-689 SNMAPRFDIG
+689 SNLAPRFEIG
-699 AVTGSQAG
+699 EVTGAAG
-707 GGGGGGFGEL
+707 GAGGAGGGGFGEL
-717 FGGGEATE
+717 FGAGAAAEE
-725 TEQIGWQ
+725 VEQIGWQ

-759 AAIDYMNGLLIVTQT
+759 AAIDYMNGLLVVTQT
-774 RQGHQRVSELL
+774 RQGHQRVGDLL

-798 ESRFVTVSDDFLQ
+798 ESRFVTVADDFLQ
-811 DITLDVDTSL
+811 DITLDVDVQFDPGAT
-821 SPSGGRWDVRG
+821 GRWNPAGQIVEDPSTLARG
-832 NPIISPQSLNRGS
+832 TQFGTLPGQVGGVAGTPRWGSPII
-845 GYDTMPGSSGARPI
+845 
-859 LPVFIPGTAPPVPMT
+859 
-874 DVYGNTVGRLADDTS
+874 
-889 YVNPFAPGRYGQPIV
+889 

-922 GTAFA
+922 GTSFA

-953 AIQADSRSTT
+953 AIQAASRSTT

-975 RSYISVS
+975 RSYISIS
-982 SVITYLA
+982 NVITYLA

-1033 PQVADTS
+1033 PQVADTAV
-1040 IANWRQVP
+1040 ANWRQVP
-1048 VEASGPGGIAT
+1048 VQAVAPGGIAT

-1087 GNKRYGETEVETGV
+1087 GNKRYGETEAETGV
-1101 PILNKVPIL
+1101 PILNKVPFL
-1110 RRMFNNRASLRT
+1110 RRVFNNRASLRT
-1122 NSNLLILVRPKILIQ
+1122 NSNLLILIRPKILIQ